1 MKKGK
6 KNKIRRQYFT
16 IIGNSFVRT
25 TQKYLK
31 PELVIREI
39 LVLLL
44 YEQSF
49 IFFQKNIIIPL

>member
-6 KNKIRRQYFT
+6 KNKIRRQYFKY
-16 IIGNSFVRT
+16 IGNLFVT
-25 TQKYLK
+25 AIQKYLK